1 MKNVLDLKVGIQLA
15 SLQLPFK
22 KALHTAAELGA
33 NGVEIDA
40 RNDLKPQEL
49 SHTGLRQLRKTLDDR
64 NLRVCAV
71 GFQTRR
77 GYNVLDDLD
86 RRVEATKEAMQ
97 FAYDLGAS
105 VVINQVGRI
114 PDEPVGPEWDLL
126 VQVLTDIGRFGQ
138 RVGAT
143 LAVETGS
150 EDAAKLRQLL
160 DALPA
165 GSIGVN
171 LDPGN
176 LIVNG
181 FSASE
186 AAKRLGEHVI
196 HVHAKDGVRDLA
208 QGRGLETQLGRGAA
222 DFPEI
227 LAILEE
233 HEYRGYFTI
242 ERKHA
247 QDPVLEVG
255 QAVQYLRR
263 LL

>member
-1 MKNVLDLKVGIQLA
+1 MLELKIGIQLA
-15 SLQLPFK
+15 SLKLPFK
-22 KALHTAAELGA
+22 KALHIAGELGA

-40 RNDLKPQEL
+40 RNDLKPQDL
-49 SHTGLRQLRKTLDDR
+49 SRTGLRQLRKSLDDR

-77 GYNVLDDLD
+77 GYDVLQDLD
-86 RRVEATKEAMQ
+86 RRVEATKQAMQ

-105 VVINQVGRI
+105 VVINQVGQI
-114 PDEPVGPEWDLL
+114 PAEPTGPRWDLL
-126 VQVLTDIGRFGQ
+126 IQVLTDLGRFGQ
-138 RVGAT
+138 RTGAM
-143 LAVETGS
+143 LAVETGA
-150 EDAAKLRQLL
+150 EDAETLLRLIE
-160 DALPA
+160 ALPD
-165 GSIGVN
+165 GSVGIN

-181 FSASE
+181 YSASE
-186 AAKRLGEHVI
+186 AARMLGKHVL

-227 LAILEE
+227 LGILEE

-242 ERKHA
+242 ERQHA
-247 QDPVLEVG
+247 DQPLVEIG
-255 QAVQYLRR
+255 QAVQYLRS
-263 LL
+263 LV

>member
-1 MKNVLDLKVGIQLA
+1 MLELKIGVQLA

-33 NGVEIDA
+33 DGIEIDA
-40 RNDLKPQEL
+40 RNGLKPQEL

-77 GYNVLDDLD
+77 GYNVLEDLD
-86 RRVEATKEAMQ
+86 QRVEATKRAMQ
-97 FAYDLGAS
+97 FAYDLGSS
-105 VVINQVGRI
+105 VVINQIGQI
-114 PDEPVGPEWDLL
+114 PTEPTGPQWDLL
-126 VQVLTDIGRFGQ
+126 LQVLTDLGRFGQ

-143 LAVETGS
+143 LAVETGAES
-150 EDAAKLRQLL
+150 ADTLLQLI
-160 DALPA
+160 DALPI

-176 LIVNG
+176 LIINDY
-181 FSASE
+181 SASE
-186 AAKRLGEHVI
+186 AAKKLSEHVV
-196 HVHAKDGVRDLA
+196 HVHAKDAVRDLA
-208 QGRGLETQLGRGAA
+208 QGRGLETQLGRGAV

-227 LAILEE
+227 MAILEE
-233 HEYRGYFTI
+233 HVYRGYFTI
-242 ERKHA
+242 ERQQA
-247 QDPVLEVG
+247 SDAVVEVG
-255 QAVQYLRR
+255 QAIQYLRS

>member
-1 MKNVLDLKVGIQLA
+1 VLELKVGIQLA

-33 NGVEIDA
+33 NGIEIDA
-40 RNDLKPQEL
+40 RNDLKPGDL
-49 SHTGLRQLRKTLDDR
+49 SRTGLRQLRKTLDDR
-64 NLRVCAV
+64 NIRVCAI

-77 GYNVLDDLD
+77 GYDVLDELD
-86 RRVEATKEAMQ
+86 RRVEATKQAMQ
-97 FAYDLGAS
+97 FAYDLGAPA
-105 VVINQVGRI
+105 VINQVGNI
-114 PDEPVGPEWDLL
+114 PTDPNDPKWDLL

-143 LAVETGS
+143 LAVETGA
-150 EDAAKLRQLL
+150 EDPETLRQLL
-160 DALPA
+160 DALPD
-165 GSIGVN
+165 GSIGIN

-181 FSASE
+181 FSAT
-186 AAKRLGEHVI
+186 AGAKRLGAHVI

-227 LAILEE
+227 LGILEE

-242 ERKHA
+242 ERQHA
-247 QDPVLEVG
+247 SDPILEIG
-255 QAVQYLRR
+255 QAVQYLRN
-263 LL
+263 LV

>member
-1 MKNVLDLKVGIQLA
+1 MLELKVGIQLA
-15 SLQLPFK
+15 SLRLPFR

-33 NGVEIDA
+33 DGVEIDA
-40 RNDLKPQEL
+40 RNELKPQDL
-49 SHTGLRQLRKTLDDR
+49 SRTGLRQLRKTLDDR

-77 GYNVLDDLD
+77 GYDVLEDLD
-86 RRVEATKEAMQ
+86 RRVEATKQAMQ

-105 VVINQVGRI
+105 VVINQVGQI
-114 PDEPVGPEWDLL
+114 PTEPGGAKWDLL
-126 VQVLTDIGRFGQ
+126 MQVLTDLGRHGQ
-138 RVGAT
+138 RVGAM
-143 LAVETGS
+143 LAAETGA
-150 EDAAKLRQLL
+150 EDATTLRQLL
-160 DALPA
+160 DALPQ

-181 FSASE
+181 FSASD
-186 AAKRLGEHVI
+186 AARQLGAHVM

-208 QGRGLETQLGRGAA
+208 QGRGLETQLGRGAV

-227 LAILEE
+227 LGTLEE

-242 ERKHA
+242 ERQHA
-247 QDPVLEVG
+247 NDPVLEVG
-255 QAVQYLRR
+255 QAVQYLRS
-263 LL
+263 LQ

>member
-1 MKNVLDLKVGIQLA
+1 VLELKVGVQLA
-15 SLQLPFK
+15 SLQLPFR

-33 NGVEIDA
+33 DGVEIDA
-40 RNDLKPQEL
+40 RNDLKPQDL

-77 GYNVLDDLD
+77 GYEILEDLD
-86 RRVEATKEAMQ
+86 RRVEATKQAMQ

-105 VVINQVGRI
+105 VVINQVGQI
-114 PDEPVGPEWDLL
+114 PTEPGGPQWELL
-126 VQVLTDIGRFGQ
+126 VQVLTDLGRFGQ
-138 RVGAT
+138 RVGAM
-143 LAVETGS
+143 LAVETGA
-150 EDAAKLRQLL
+150 EDAATLRQLL
-160 DALPA
+160 DALPQ
-165 GSIGVN
+165 GSIGIN

-181 FSASE
+181 FSASD
-186 AAKRLGEHVI
+186 AAKQLGEHVM

-208 QGRGLETQLGRGAA
+208 QGRGLETQLGRGAV

-242 ERKHA
+242 ERQRA
-247 QDPVLEVG
+247 SNPVLEVG
-255 QAVQYLRR
+255 QAVQYLRH
-263 LL
+263 LV

>member
-1 MKNVLDLKVGIQLA
+1 MLELKVGIQLA

-33 NGVEIDA
+33 DGIEIDA

-49 SHTGLRQLRKTLDDR
+49 SRTGLRQLRKTLDDR
-64 NLRVCAV
+64 NLRICAV

-77 GYNVLDDLD
+77 GYNVLEDLD
-86 RRVEATKEAMQ
+86 QRVEATKQAMQ

-105 VVINQVGRI
+105 VVVNQIGQI
-114 PDEPVGPEWDLL
+114 PVEPSGTEWDLL
-126 VQVLTDIGRFGQ
+126 VQVLSDIGRFGQ

-143 LAVETGS
+143 LAVETGA
-150 EDAAKLRQLL
+150 EDAESLQQLL
-160 DALPA
+160 VALPT
-165 GSIGVN
+165 GSIGIN

-181 FSASE
+181 FSASD

-196 HVHAKDGVRDLA
+196 HVHAKDAVRDLA
-208 QGRGLETQLGRGAA
+208 QGRGLETQLGRGAV

-242 ERKHA
+242 ERQRA
-247 QDPVLEVG
+247 NDPVLEVG
-255 QAVQYLRR
+255 QAVQYLRS

>member
-1 MKNVLDLKVGIQLA
+1 MLELKVGIQLA

-22 KALHTAAELGA
+22 KALHIAAELGA
-33 NGVEIDA
+33 NGIEIDA
-40 RNDLKPQEL
+40 RNDLKPQDL
-49 SHTGLRQLRKTLDDR
+49 SRTGLRQLRKTLDDR

-77 GYNVLDDLD
+77 GYDVLEDLD
-86 RRVEATKEAMQ
+86 RRVEATKQAMQ

-105 VVINQVGRI
+105 VVINQVGKI
-114 PDEPVGPEWDLL
+114 PAEPNDPQWDLL
-126 VQVLTDIGRFGQ
+126 VQVLTDIGRFGL

-143 LAVETGS
+143 LAIETGT
-150 EDAAKLRQLL
+150 EDAETLQRLL
-160 DALPA
+160 DVLPD
-165 GSIGVN
+165 GSIGIN

-181 FSASE
+181 FSAS
-186 AAKRLGEHVI
+186 AAARRLGQHVL

-227 LAILEE
+227 LGILEE

-242 ERKHA
+242 ERQHA
-247 QDPVLEVG
+247 SDPILEIG
-255 QAVQYLRR
+255 QAVQYLRN
-263 LL
+263 LI